1 MSTSPTSS
9 SSEGVLRAGRTTGIA
24 RRPARLA
31 GGGVSA
37 GQGAVGGP
45 GGPGSREASGGPSGA
60 GAAELTE
67 VHPVRFGELAP
78 EAAAEGG
85 SNLNLLLDV
94 VVEVSVELGRA
105 RLTLGELMELKRG
118 SVIQL
123 DKLAGEPA
131 DVLVNGKPIAKG
143 EVVLLDEKFGVK
155 INDIVTRA
163 RRARELP

>member
-1 MSTSPTSS
+1 M
-9 SSEGVLRAGRTTGIA
+9 
-24 RRPARLA
+24 
-31 GGGVSA
+31 
-37 GQGAVGGP
+37 
-45 GGPGSREASGGPSGA
+45 
-60 GAAELTE
+60 
-67 VHPVRFGELAP
+67 HPVRFGELVP
-78 EAAAEGG
+78 EGTPEGG

-105 RLTLGELMELKRG
+105 RLSLGELMALRRG

-131 DVLVNGKPIAKG
+131 DVLVNGKPVAKG

-155 INDIVTRA
+155 INDIITRA

>member
-1 MSTSPTSS
+1 MAGARSPERTARP
-9 SSEGVLRAGRTTGIA
+9 LR
-24 RRPARLA
+24 
-31 GGGVSA
+31 
-37 GQGAVGGP
+37 P
-45 GGPGSREASGGPSGA
+45 GGRGGSGGWAASGGRAAFA
-60 GAAELTE
+60 GRAAAGAELTE
-67 VHPVRFGELAP
+67 VHPVRFGELAA
-78 EAAAEGG
+78 ETAAEGG

-94 VVEVSVELGRA
+94 VVEVSVEIGRA
-105 RLTLGELMELKRG
+105 RLTLGDVMELRRG

-131 DVLVNGKPIAKG
+131 DVLVNGKPIARG

>member
-1 MSTSPTSS
+1 MSTSPTWSS
-9 SSEGVLRAGRTTGIA
+9 SRPAGARSRTGAGRG
-24 RRPARLA
+24 
-31 GGGVSA
+31 
-37 GQGAVGGP
+37 
-45 GGPGSREASGGPSGA
+45 
-60 GAAELTE
+60 ELTD

-78 EAAAEGG
+78 EGPPQGG
-85 SNLNLLLDV
+85 SNLPLLLDV
-94 VVEVSVELGRA
+94 VVELSVELGRA
-105 RLTLGELMELKRG
+105 RLTLGEVMDLRRG